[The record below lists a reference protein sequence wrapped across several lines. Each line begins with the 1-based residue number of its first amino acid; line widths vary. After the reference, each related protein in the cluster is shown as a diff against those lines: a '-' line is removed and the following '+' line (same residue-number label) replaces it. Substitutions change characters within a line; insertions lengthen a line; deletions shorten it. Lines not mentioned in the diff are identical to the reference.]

1 VSDAALRCT
10 SCGEEI
16 VPADTFCEAC
26 GATLRTLPASTPS
39 ALAKSCVACDG
50 MVGPDSYCIDCGRK
64 QPAHRDHLTIDL
76 ANLGGAVTDRGKR
89 HHRNEDAM
97 AVGVLAN
104 GMRVAVVCDGVS
116 SSARSD
122 EASQAAVDAAYEKLD
137 VEMTAGNGAEHA
149 LIAAAQAAQQ
159 AVVTIGVV
167 SGAEPP
173 SCTFVA
179 TVVTADDSSV
189 TVAWLGDSRAYLVVG
204 DTVTALT
211 KDDSWATEA
220 VAAGLVTVDEAMLD
234 TRAHQITRWLGL
246 DNPSSVPTIAT
257 IPLEQVGLLIVCSD
271 GLWNYLS
278 ADKHLVQ
285 LVGKQADRSGV
296 ALAQDLCVFAN
307 ECGGHDNITVAVLP
321 LRPTL
326 GAAS

>member
-16 VPADTFCEAC
+16 VTADAFCEAC
-26 GATLRTLPASTPS
+26 GATLRTLPDPTQSTVVT
-39 ALAKSCVACDG
+39 SCVACSG
-50 MVGPDSYCIDCGRK
+50 TVGPDGYCMDCGRK
-64 QPAHRDHLTIDL
+64 QPARRDHLVIDL
-76 ANLGGAVTDRGKR
+76 ADLGGAVTDRGRR

-104 GMRVAVVCDGVS
+104 GMRIAVVCDGVS

-122 EASQAAVDAAYEKLD
+122 EASQAAVDAAFETLD
-137 VEMTAGNGAEHA
+137 AELTAENSPEPA
-149 LIAAAQAAQQ
+149 LIAAAQAAQD
-159 AVVTIGVV
+159 AVVTIGAV
-167 SGAEPP
+167 SGADPP

-179 TVVTADDSSV
+179 AAVAADDTSV

-204 DTVTALT
+204 DAVTALT

-220 VAAGLVTVDEAMLD
+220 VAAGLATIEEAMLD

-246 DNPSSVPTIAT
+246 DNPSAVPTIVT
-257 IPLEQVGLLIVCSD
+257 LPLEQAGLLIVCSD

-278 ADKHLVQ
+278 ADHHLADLIGKH
-285 LVGKQADRSGV
+285 ADRSSV
-296 ALAQDLCVFAN
+296 ERAQDLCVFAN
-307 ECGGHDNITVAVLP
+307 ERGGHDNITVVVLP
-321 LRPTL
+321 LGPTI
-326 GAAS
+326 GATS